1 MLTTENETTFKPF
14 DELVCSD
21 NFMFAKVM
29 EDPKLCKQVLETL
42 LDIKIERLSYPE
54 GEKTIQVAP
63 DAKAVRLDVH
73 TADTHRDFDI
83 EIQTTLYKELRLRS
97 RYYQDM
103 MDVDYLR
110 KGHTYSEL
118 KENFVIF
125 ICLEDLFGQGLPI
138 YTFENTCNEDNNVKL
153 EDKTFK
159 VFYNCSKWKD
169 VTQQQKSELL
179 KFFLTD
185 EGDTDLCSKLKKKE
199 QRVKM
204 TERARKEYMDY
215 CILADSLKEQG
226 KQQGIAIGEKRGRS
240 KAKLENAQNMLA
252 MNLGT
257 YEQIAQAVGLPL
269 ETVQQLAEELKVP
282 VEQ

>member
-1 MLTTENETTFKPF
+1 MENVPTFKPF

-29 EDPKLCKQVLETL
+29 EDPQLCKRVLETL

-54 GEKTIQVAP
+54 GERTIQVAP
-63 DAKAVRLDVH
+63 GAKAVRLDVH

-83 EIQTTLYKELRLRS
+83 EIQTTVYKELRLRS
-97 RYYQDM
+97 RYYQSI
-103 MDVDYLR
+103 MDIDYLQ

-125 ICLEDLFGQGLPI
+125 ICLEDLFGQGLPV
-138 YTFENTCNEDNNVKL
+138 YTFENTCNEDNGVKL
-153 EDKTFK
+153 KDKTYK

-169 VTQQQKSELL
+169 VAQQQKSELL

-185 EGDTDLCSKLKKKE
+185 EGNTALCSKLKEKE
-199 QRVKM
+199 RRVKM

-215 CILADSLKEQG
+215 CILADYLKE
-226 KQQGIAIGEKRGRS
+226 QGIAIGEER
-240 KAKLENAQNMLA
+240 AKLEDARNLLLA
-252 MNLGT
+252 KLGT
-257 YEQIAQAVGLPL
+257 PEQIATALKLSP
-269 ETVQQLAEELKVP
+269 ETVRQLAEQLKAEP
-282 VEQ
+282 VQAQ